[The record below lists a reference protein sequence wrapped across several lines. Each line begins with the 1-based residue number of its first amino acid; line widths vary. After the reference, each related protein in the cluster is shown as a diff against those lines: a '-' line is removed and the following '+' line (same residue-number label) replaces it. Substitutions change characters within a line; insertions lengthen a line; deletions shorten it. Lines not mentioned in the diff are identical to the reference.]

1 MMGPD
6 DGQGQ
11 QALCGAYADGQACS
25 RGEREVRARG
35 FAELMLGQPNNFHE
49 PHETST
55 TCTLDFSPRTFNVTS
70 IRYAPIY

>member
-1 MMGPD
+1 MSPD

-35 FAELMLGQPNNFHE
+35 FAELMLGQPNNIYE
-49 PHETST
+49 PHGTST
-55 TCTLDFSPRTFNVTS
+55 TWTLPFGPRTFNITF
-70 IRYAPIY
+70 IRYALIY